1 MNKIISPIVL
11 AVLLVWTWHTIH
23 APAAIGFETHSGI
36 QLKLMELIES
46 TLQAKKPEAKDL
58 EVIKIW
64 TSSIGENKVKA
75 NFAYRFTEPGEENGT
90 AKKTIQ
96 GEAVLHREPTEDA
109 TIDKWVLQSVNTQME
124 SLNFTEGSEILPEP
138 EGTVPT
144 EGNPSTEK
152 APTENQPNGKATT
165 ETEKPAEK
173 ATH

>member
-1 MNKIISPIVL
+1 MKKIVSPIVL

-46 TLQAKKPEAKDL
+46 TLQTKKPDAKDL

-64 TSSIGENKVKA
+64 TSSLGDNKVQA
-75 NFAYRFTEPGEENGT
+75 NFAYRFTEPSADGGS

-96 GEAVLHREPTEDA
+96 GEAILHREPSEDP
-109 TIDKWVLQSVNTQME
+109 TIDKWILQSVKTQME
-124 SLNFTEGSEILPEP
+124 ALNFVEGTEILPEA
-138 EGTVPT
+138 EGTAVPGET
-144 EGNPSTEK
+144 
-152 APTENQPNGKATT
+152 APTSEVTP
-165 ETEKPAEK
+165 ETEKSVTAPANTNDK